1 MRDSI
6 TSSLESRRQ
15 FLKKTSTAITAA
27 VTAAGSGRIAAAQ
40 ALPAGGRSES
50 PVREITSGKSRLKIG
65 VFDTAFRD
73 LSIDQLIEMIKEFKL
88 EAVEIGSGNDPGHA
102 HCNLD
107 GLLADAADR
116 RAYMQKFEKNGIM
129 VSAFSCHGNPV
140 HPDRARA
147 AREGAVYRKSIDLA
161 SKTGVGRVVCFSG
174 CPGDGTGTH
183 PNWVTTLE
191 TDEFVALLKW
201 QWNEVLIPYWKE
213 LSNYARQRSVNM
225 AIEMDG
231 GYSVFNVAT
240 LLELRRATGDNIG
253 ANLDLSGLFQLGVD
267 AVAVVKA
274 LGEAGCLY
282 HMHGKDILLDQ
293 QNVAV
298 NGLVDLTPYSDIARR
313 SWSYADVGYG
323 HDLAVWKAIVEE
335 LYAVGYE
342 YVISIEHESPFTS
355 ARAGVAKSAQA
366 LEQIQLNKAQ
376 IL

>member
-1 MRDSI
+1 ML
-6 TSSLESRRQ
+6 SSLESRRG
-15 FLKKTSTAITAA
+15 FLKKTSGAIAAA
-27 VTAAGSGRIAAAQ
+27 VAVAGSGHSAAAQ
-40 ALPAGGRSES
+40 AQPAGGGSSETQI
-50 PVREITSGKSRLKIG
+50 REITSGKSRLKIG

-73 LSIDQLIEMIKEFKL
+73 LTIDQLIDTIKEFKL

-102 HCNLD
+102 HCDLD
-107 GLLADAADR
+107 GLLADAGKR
-116 RAYMQKFEKNGIM
+116 RAYMQKFENNGIM

-174 CPGDGTGTH
+174 CPGDGTGAH

-191 TDEFVALLKW
+191 TDEFVSLLKW

-213 LSNYARQRSVNM
+213 LSEYARQRNVKM

-240 LLELRRATGDNIG
+240 LLQLRKAAGDNIG

-274 LGEAGCLY
+274 LGEADCLY
-282 HMHGKDILLDQ
+282 HMHGKDILLDK

-298 NGLVDLTPYSDIARR
+298 NGLVDLTPYNDIEHR
-313 SWSYADVGYG
+313 SWSYADIGYG
-323 HDLAVWKAIVEE
+323 HDLALWKAIVEE
-335 LYAVGYE
+335 LYAVRYE

-366 LEQIQLNKAQ
+366 LEEIQLNKAQ